1 MLSSEQMRRK
11 RMVQMTAAGNGVI
24 RKAMVL
30 LMALVVLGLAGC
42 GGTKVYTVDK
52 SVVYKG
58 SIYNLSNVQV
68 VSSRVEGTL
77 PSGDLVNLR
86 GADKNRINALLDEH
100 SSFNVATFVLMDQQE
115 MMYQVGTVKKYSDF
129 TTLTKNLNSAM
140 GKIQKFM
147 GDKKKRQLQL
157 K

>member
-1 MLSSEQMRRK
+1 MIQL
-11 RMVQMTAAGNGVI
+11 TTAGNGI
-24 RKAMVL
+24 IKKTMVL
-30 LMALVVLGLAGC
+30 LLAFSVLALAGC

-77 PSGDLVNLR
+77 PGGDLVNLR
-86 GADKNRINALLDEH
+86 GADKKRITALLDEH

-147 GDKKKRQLQL
+147 GDKKKRQLEL